1 MSLSQPIMNLERTDN
16 IPQESTF
23 VVEMGDGAGTKA
35 VTKETLTKEM
45 GEALKVGN
53 LEELQTEAKSSIVA
67 AINEAAQSGSG
78 GSAVDILDTKEEIE
92 ANTEP
97 GKAAGAQ
104 AVKEMFSALNDNL
117 QGFTPIINE
126 STGEITGY
134 KTTIGGADT
143 VFPFSKL
150 KTVVNVTSDVK
161 PTEKITVTY
170 DNELIAFIA
179 INNTYNER
187 HMFQL
192 LSKTPVYVSTGHY
205 TCETDKHSITINNIS
220 YYTEGT
226 FTIYALIK

>member
-1 MSLSQPIMNLERTDN
+1 MAGQTINNNRFFIQFSYVAK
-16 IPQESTF
+16 IPMLIIKS
-23 VVEMGDGAGTKA
+23 MG
-35 VTKETLTKEM
+35 M
-45 GEALKVGN
+45 
-53 LEELQTEAKSSIVA
+53 
-67 AINEAAQSGSG
+67 
-78 GSAVDILDTKEEIE
+78 
-92 ANTEP
+92 ANTIINSAFTIFFISP
-97 GKAAGAQ
+97 P
-104 AVKEMFSALNDNL
+104 ALNDNL
-117 QGFTPIINE
+117 QGFTPVIDE
-126 STGEITGY
+126 STGKITGY

>member
-1 MSLSQPIMNLERTDN
+1 MGYILVSALNDNLQGFTPVID
-16 IPQESTF
+16 ESTGKITGYKRAF
-23 VVEMGDGAGTKA
+23 
-35 VTKETLTKEM
+35 TLLIY
-45 GEALKVGN
+45 GY
-53 LEELQTEAKSSIVA
+53 
-67 AINEAAQSGSG
+67 
-78 GSAVDILDTKEEIE
+78 ILDFFVST
-92 ANTEP
+92 
-97 GKAAGAQ
+97 
-104 AVKEMFSALNDNL
+104 LNDNL